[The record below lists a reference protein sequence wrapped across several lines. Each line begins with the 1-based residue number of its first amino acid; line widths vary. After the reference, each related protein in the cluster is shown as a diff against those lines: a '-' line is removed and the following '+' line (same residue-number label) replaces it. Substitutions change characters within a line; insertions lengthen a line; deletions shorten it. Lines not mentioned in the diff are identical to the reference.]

1 MSAPRQADEDPP
13 QDGRRAGS
21 HAALVAAGIL
31 VSRLAGFAR
40 EALVARF
47 LGVGAFADVYGTAM
61 RLPNL
66 LQNLLGEQTLSPTFI
81 PTYSKIVHEGRA
93 REAGRFAGAVAGLLL
108 LAAGGLALLGVL
120 AARPLVAVFA
130 AGYVGD
136 AAEVAAGVLPVDR
149 FAVSVE
155 LVRIVFP
162 MAGVLVLSAWA
173 LGVLNSHRRFFLPYA
188 APVLWN
194 AAIIAAL
201 LWWGGHVLAGRVD
214 AAAKTRVL
222 HVVAWAALVGAGLQL
237 AVQLPVVA
245 RLLAGFRL
253 SLGRGVPGVPAAL
266 RAFGPV
272 VAGRGVVQL
281 SGYLDAF
288 LATLLAAGAVSAQ
301 RYAVTLYMLPVA
313 LFAMSVAAAEL
324 PELSRLEAEG
334 DEVRV
339 RRVEH
344 GLRQIAFL
352 TLPTLVGFLAFG
364 WLVVG
369 LVFGGGEFGAQDQAL
384 VTLTLAGYT
393 LGLLPTTAGRLLQ
406 NLFYSLHET
415 RYPARV
421 ATLRVAVS
429 AALGAAL
436 MIWLDRFGVLAILG
450 APPGEGELRLGAVG
464 LALGSAVGGWVE
476 LAMLARGAR
485 RRLPGAAL
493 PWRATARMGA
503 LAVAAAAPAA
513 ALWWLAASERL
524 GAWPGWAAG
533 LAVLAAY
540 ALAYLGGAVALGF
553 PEMRAWL
560 GRLR

>member
-1 MSAPRQADEDPP
+1 MSGEPED
-13 QDGRRAGS
+13 DAASGRRGGS
-21 HAALVAAGIL
+21 RAALVAAGIL
-31 VSRLAGFAR
+31 VSRLAGLVR
-40 EALVARF
+40 EKLVAHF

-66 LQNLLGEQTLSPTFI
+66 LQNLLGEQALSAAFI
-81 PTYSKIVHEGRA
+81 PTYSRMVHEGRR
-93 REAGRFAGAVAGLLL
+93 REAARFAGAIAGLVLV
-108 LAAGGLALLGVL
+108 AAAGLALLGVL

-130 AGYVGD
+130 GGYLKD
-136 AAEVAAGVLPVDR
+136 AERVAAGAMPLDR
-149 FAVSVE
+149 FAVSVD

-162 MAGVLVLSAWA
+162 MTGVLVLSAWA

-194 AAIIAAL
+194 AAIVGAL

-214 AAAKTRVL
+214 AAAKTRLL
-222 HVVAWAALVGAGLQL
+222 HVVAWAALAGAVMQL

-245 RLLAGFRL
+245 RLLSGFRL
-253 SLGRGVPGVPAAL
+253 SLGRGVPEVPAAL

-288 LATLLAAGAVSAQ
+288 LGTLLAAGAVSAQ
-301 RYAVTLYMLPVA
+301 RYALTLYMLPIG
-313 LFAMSVAAAEL
+313 LFAASVAAAEL
-324 PELSRLEAEG
+324 PELSRLQAEG
-334 DEVRV
+334 HDARLL
-339 RRVEH
+339 RVE
-344 GLRQIAFL
+344 GGVRQIAFL

-384 VTLTLAGYT
+384 VALTLAGYT
-393 LGLLPTTAGRLLQ
+393 LGLLPTTLARLLQ

-421 ATLRVAVS
+421 ATARVMVS

-436 MIWLDRFGVLAILG
+436 MIWLDRFGVLTLLG
-450 APPGEGELRLGAVG
+450 GPARGDELRLGAVG
-464 LALGSAVGGWVE
+464 LAIGSAAGGWLE
-476 LAMLARGAR
+476 LGLLLRGAR
-485 RRLPGAAL
+485 SRLPRSVM
-493 PWRATARMGA
+493 PWRALGRMTMLA
-503 LAVAAAAPAA
+503 LGAAAPAGG
-513 ALWWLAASERL
+513 LWWLLANGRL
-524 GAWPGWAAG
+524 GAWPGWLSA
-533 LAVLAAY
+533 LAVLALY
-540 ALAYLGGAVALGF
+540 GLAYLGGALALRL
-553 PEMRAWL
+553 PETRAWL

>member
-1 MSAPRQADEDPP
+1 MSGEPED
-13 QDGRRAGS
+13 DAGGRRSGS
-21 HAALVAAGIL
+21 RAALVAAGIL
-31 VSRLAGFAR
+31 LSRLAGFAR

-66 LQNLLGEQTLSPTFI
+66 LQNLLGEQTLSAAFI
-81 PTYSKIVHEGRA
+81 PVYSRMLKEGRR

-108 LAAGGLALLGVL
+108 LAAGALALLGVL

-130 AGYVGD
+130 AGYVRD
-136 AAEVAAGVLPVDR
+136 AGKVAAGALPLDR
-149 FAVSVE
+149 FAVSVD

-194 AAIIAAL
+194 AAILAAL
-201 LWWGGHVLAGRVD
+201 LWWGGYVLAGRVD
-214 AAAKTRVL
+214 AAAKIRLL
-222 HVVAWAALVGAGLQL
+222 HVVAWAALAGAGLQL
-237 AVQLPVVA
+237 AVQLPAVA
-245 RLLAGFRL
+245 RLLSGFRL
-253 SLGRGVPGVPAAL
+253 SLGRGVPGVPEAL

-301 RYAVTLYMLPVA
+301 RYAVTLYMLPVS

-324 PELSRLEAEG
+324 PELSRLQAEG
-334 DEVRV
+334 DDARL
-339 RRVEH
+339 RRVE
-344 GLRQIAFL
+344 GGVRQIAFL

-384 VTLTLAGYT
+384 VALTLAGYT
-393 LGLLPTTAGRLLQ
+393 LGLLPTTLGRLLQ

-421 ATLRVAVS
+421 ATARVAVS

-436 MIWLDRFGVLAILG
+436 MIWLDRFGVLTLLG
-450 APPGEGELRLGAVG
+450 GPARGDELRLGAVG
-464 LALGSAVGGWVE
+464 LALGSAAGGWLE
-476 LAMLARGAR
+476 LALLLRGAR
-485 RRLPGAAL
+485 RRLPRAVIPWSAL
-493 PWRATARMGA
+493 GRMAVLA
-503 LAVAAAAPAA
+503 LVAAAPAG
-513 ALWWLAASERL
+513 ALWWLLASGRL
-524 GAWPGWAAG
+524 GAWPGWLAA
-533 LAVLAAY
+533 LAVLALY
-540 ALAYLGGAVALGF
+540 AAAYLGGAVALRF
-553 PEMRAWL
+553 PETRAWL